1 MATCRLILLC
11 IFAAG
16 AVYFDF
22 RFRLVPN
29 WLILTC
35 LACGTTLAL
44 IGGLGGCFTYGL
56 GVIMGF
62 LLLLP
67 AFIFNM
73 VGGGD
78 VKTLA
83 VIGLLTGPRL
93 LWVSFLRGSLL
104 AGTVALIMIAARLS
118 YLALSPASRE
128 RNAELLSSERTG
140 IPYAAILAL
149 AAAFSILF

>member
-11 IFAAG
+11 IFAVA

-29 WLILTC
+29 WLVLTC

-44 IGGLGGCFTYGL
+44 IGGLAGCFTYGL
-56 GVIMGF
+56 GVVMGF

-78 VKTLA
+78 VKSLA

-104 AGTVALIMIAARLS
+104 AGAVALIMIAARHF
-118 YLALSPASRE
+118 YLALSPASRGC
-128 RNAELLSSERTG
+128 NAELLSSDRTG

-149 AAAFSILF
+149 AAASSVLF